1 MQRLGLA
8 MREAVAAMRAQAI
21 VPDDALVNRVDRN
34 PEAGNVLQCLGDLDL
49 LSFQVQHQIALAFAG
64 DLRPENIDFQ
74 VVVLDQMIDNRG
86 LRLALGEFQ
95 EVFMCDNH
103 GEIEVLLAYRE
114 LFHSLFLGERRQG
127 LRQEEIALEYVILE
141 QLANFQRLVS

>member
-64 DLRPENIDFQ
+64 DLRPENIDPGRSP
-74 VVVLDQMIDNRG
+74 DQMIDNRG

-95 EVFMCDNH
+95 EVFVCDNH

-114 LFHSLFLGERRQG
+114 LFHSLFLGAAPG
-127 LRQEEIALEYVILE
+127 ATGEIALEYVILE
-141 QLANFQRLVS
+141 QL